1 MSYRKQWNQV
11 KTSSLRII
19 DIICCGETNALG
31 VKNIMLCLFNIN
43 TLFIMNIWSMYQS
56 FKGKNKMTYLW
67 IGLCSVLCL
76 LNGVRWTLIQL
87 LGLFYHTLKQCLI
100 YSWLQSKHKAELLRQ
115 VYITFPFLV
124 VSMTLPL
131 VTCWATQRPGNL
143 VPQVFSA
150 SCCLVSLSP

>member
-87 LGLFYHTLKQCLI
+87 FGLFYHPHPHPHAVPH
-100 YSWLQSKHKAELLRQ
+100 YSWLQSKHTAERLIQTDR
-115 VYITFPFLV
+115 Y
-124 VSMTLPL
+124 TLP
-131 VTCWATQRPGNL
+131 
-143 VPQVFSA
+143 
-150 SCCLVSLSP
+150 SPSWLKEWLFPPWLPVEQLRG